1 MKYEYKGTTGN
12 TEIEIDEH
20 FYEILVSLDREEF
33 NSDRKHSRRNPISLE
48 GVEYEGEWFADG
60 TDLLGD
66 MIRGEESV
74 RLNDALA
81 LLTPVQQELV
91 QQIYFDGV
99 PPSEIARHEGVD
111 KSAISHRLDRVH
123 KRLKKY
129 LK

>member
-12 TEIEIDEH
+12 TEIEVDEH

-81 LLTPVQQELV
+81 LLTPDQQELV

-99 PPSEIARHEGVD
+99 PPSEIARREGVD
-111 KSAISHRLDRVH
+111 NSSPIKPMRF
-123 KRLKKY
+123 K
-129 LK
+129 